1 MEAIIIVGILISVCI
16 VLDETVF
23 KPKRKKSWTQK
34 SSPFSKESNWNG
46 SDILPYE
53 KKMLLTKTE
62 YGFWKCL
69 KQKCDE
75 KGFIICPKVRME
87 DFLSVT
93 VKDKKQL
100 MKYRGYIKSRHIDFM
115 ICDSALH
122 ILAGLELDDR
132 SHNSAN
138 AQKTDLFKNQVFTVI
153 GLPLFRVIIGGESYE
168 TQLNR
173 IFATLCPAATTPVA
187 GTGSQTIGVQQPAA
201 YALPSAVYVHSP
213 VEKKVTYSKAD
224 LSKGKFDPAAGE
236 GEKGQDK
243 EEENGTPFD
252 SLKKN

>member
-1 MEAIIIVGILISVCI
+1 MEAIVIVGILISVCI

-168 TQLNR
+168 AQLTR
-173 IFATLCPAATTPVA
+173 IFAVLCPGATQASNAP
-187 GTGSQTIGVQQPAA
+187 GQ
-201 YALPSAVYVHSP
+201 PSAEYVHSP
-213 VEKKVTYSKAD
+213 VEKKITYSKAD
-224 LSKGKFDPAAGE
+224 ISKGKFDPAAGE
-236 GEKGQDK
+236 GEKGQNK
-243 EEENGTPFD
+243 EEGNGTLSD

>member
-23 KPKRKKSWTQK
+23 KPKRKKSGTQK
-34 SSPFSKESNWNG
+34 SSPFSAGSNWNG

-173 IFATLCPAATTPVA
+173 IFAVLCPEATQA
-187 GTGSQTIGVQQPAA
+187 SD
-201 YALPSAVYVHSP
+201 ALRHNTASGAPGQPSAEYVHSP

-224 LSKGKFDPAAGE
+224 VSKGKIDSVDPAKGNGE
-236 GEKGQDK
+236 QSQKK
-243 EEENGTPFD
+243 EEGNGTFSD

>member
-1 MEAIIIVGILISVCI
+1 MEAIVIVGILISVCI

-23 KPKRKKSWTQK
+23 KPKRKKSRTPK
-34 SSPFSKESNWNG
+34 SSPFSTESNWNG

-168 TQLNR
+168 TQLTR
-173 IFATLCPAATTPVA
+173 IFAVLCPGTTQASDAPRHNTA
-187 GTGSQTIGVQQPAA
+187 SDAPGQ
-201 YALPSAVYVHSP
+201 PSAEYVHSP

-224 LSKGKFDPAAGE
+224 FSKGKFDPAAGE

>member
-1 MEAIIIVGILISVCI
+1 MEAIIIVGILIIVCAI
-16 VLDETVF
+16 AGKIITTLGA
-23 KPKRKKSWTQK
+23 KKNTPMQNIGQQPGSIG
-34 SSPFSKESNWNG
+34 NG
-46 SDILPYE
+46 SSILPYE

-132 SHNSAN
+132 SHNSAS

-213 VEKKVTYSKAD
+213 VEKKITYSKAD
-224 LSKGKFDPAAGE
+224 ISKGKFDPAAGE

-243 EEENGTPFD
+243 EEGNGMLSD

>member
-1 MEAIIIVGILISVCI
+1 MEAIIIVGILVSVCI

-23 KPKRKKSWTQK
+23 KPKRKKTGTQK
-34 SSPFSKESNWNG
+34 SSPFSTGSNWNG

-93 VKDKKQL
+93 VKDKRQL

-122 ILAGLELDDR
+122 ICSCE
-132 SHNSAN
+132 
-138 AQKTDLFKNQVFTVI
+138 I
-153 GLPLFRVIIGGESYE
+153 
-168 TQLNR
+168 
-173 IFATLCPAATTPVA
+173 
-187 GTGSQTIGVQQPAA
+187 
-201 YALPSAVYVHSP
+201 
-213 VEKKVTYSKAD
+213 KK
-224 LSKGKFDPAAGE
+224 
-236 GEKGQDK
+236 
-243 EEENGTPFD
+243 
-252 SLKKN
+252 

>member
-23 KPKRKKSWTQK
+23 KPKRKKSGTQK
-34 SSPFSKESNWNG
+34 SSPFSAGSNWNG

-173 IFATLCPAATTPVA
+173 IFAVLCPEATQA
-187 GTGSQTIGVQQPAA
+187 SD
-201 YALPSAVYVHSP
+201 ALRHNTASGAPGQPSAEYVHSP

-224 LSKGKFDPAAGE
+224 ISKGKIDSVDPAKGNGE
-236 GEKGQDK
+236 QSQKK
-243 EEENGTPFD
+243 EEGNGTLSD

>member
-23 KPKRKKSWTQK
+23 KPKRKKSGTQK
-34 SSPFSKESNWNG
+34 SSSFSTGSNWNG

-138 AQKTDLFKNQVFTVI
+138 AQKTDMFKNQVFTVI
-153 GLPLFRVIIGGESYE
+153 GLPLFRVIIGGENYE

-173 IFATLCPAATTPVA
+173 IFAVLCPGATQA
-187 GTGSQTIGVQQPAA
+187 SD
-201 YALPSAVYVHSP
+201 ALRHNMASDAPGQPSAEYVHSP

-224 LSKGKFDPAAGE
+224 ISKGKFDPTAGE
-236 GEKGQDK
+236 GEKGQKK
-243 EEENGTPFD
+243 EEGNGIPFD

>member
-23 KPKRKKSWTQK
+23 KPKRKKSGTQK
-34 SSPFSKESNWNG
+34 SSPFSTGSNWNG

-173 IFATLCPAATTPVA
+173 IFAVLCPEATQASDALRHNTA
-187 GTGSQTIGVQQPAA
+187 GDAPGQ
-201 YALPSAVYVHSP
+201 PSAEYVHSP

-224 LSKGKFDPAAGE
+224 ISKGKFDSVDPAKGNGE
-236 GEKGQDK
+236 QSQKK
-243 EEENGTPFD
+243 EEGNGTLSD

>member
-1 MEAIIIVGILISVCI
+1 MEAIIIVGILIIICAI
-16 VLDETVF
+16 AGKIIAVLGA
-23 KPKRKKSWTQK
+23 KKNTPVQNVGQQ
-34 SSPFSKESNWNG
+34 PEPIGNG

-93 VKDKKQL
+93 VKDKRQL

-173 IFATLCPAATTPVA
+173 IFAVLCPGATQASDAPRHNTA
-187 GTGSQTIGVQQPAA
+187 SDVQGQPLAE
-201 YALPSAVYVHSP
+201 YVHSL

>member
-23 KPKRKKSWTQK
+23 KPKRKKSGTQK
-34 SSPFSKESNWNG
+34 SSPFSTGSNWNG

-173 IFATLCPAATTPVA
+173 IFAVLCPEATQA
-187 GTGSQTIGVQQPAA
+187 SD
-201 YALPSAVYVHSP
+201 ALRHNTASGAPGQPSAEYVHSP

-224 LSKGKFDPAAGE
+224 VSKGKIDSVDPAKGNGE
-236 GEKGQDK
+236 QSQKK
-243 EEENGTPFD
+243 EEGNGTFSD

>member
-23 KPKRKKSWTQK
+23 KPKRKKTGTQK

-75 KGFIICPKVRME
+75 NGFIICPKVRME

-132 SHNSAN
+132 SHNSAS

-168 TQLNR
+168 AQLTR
-173 IFATLCPAATTPVA
+173 IFAVLCPGTTLVSDAPRHNTV
-187 GTGSQTIGVQQPAA
+187 SD
-201 YALPSAVYVHSP
+201 ALGQPSAEYVHSP

>member
-23 KPKRKKSWTQK
+23 KPKRKKSGAQK
-34 SSPFSKESNWNG
+34 SSPFSTGSNWNG

-93 VKDKKQL
+93 VKDEKQL

-115 ICDSALH
+115 ICDSTLH

-153 GLPLFRVIIGGESYE
+153 GLPLSRVIIGGESYE

-173 IFATLCPAATTPVA
+173 IFAVLCP
-187 GTGSQTIGVQQPAA
+187 
-201 YALPSAVYVHSP
+201 
-213 VEKKVTYSKAD
+213 
-224 LSKGKFDPAAGE
+224 
-236 GEKGQDK
+236 
-243 EEENGTPFD
+243 
-252 SLKKN
+252 

>member
-1 MEAIIIVGILISVCI
+1 MEAIVIVGILISVCI

-75 KGFIICPKVRME
+75 KVRME

-168 TQLNR
+168 TQLTR
-173 IFATLCPAATTPVA
+173 IFAVLCLGTTQA
-187 GTGSQTIGVQQPAA
+187 SD
-201 YALPSAVYVHSP
+201 ALRHNTASDAPGQPSAEYVHSP
-213 VEKKVTYSKAD
+213 VEKKVTYSKANI
-224 LSKGKFDPAAGE
+224 SKGKFDSAAGE
-236 GEKGQDK
+236 GEKGQNK
-243 EEENGTPFD
+243 EEGNGTLSD

>member
-1 MEAIIIVGILISVCI
+1 MEAIIIVGILIIICAI
-16 VLDETVF
+16 AGKIIAVLGA
-23 KPKRKKSWTQK
+23 KKNTPVQNVGQQ
-34 SSPFSKESNWNG
+34 PGPIGNG

-132 SHNSAN
+132 SHNSVN

-173 IFATLCPAATTPVA
+173 IFAVLCPGATQA
-187 GTGSQTIGVQQPAA
+187 SDAQGQS
-201 YALPSAVYVHSP
+201 SAEYVHSP

-224 LSKGKFDPAAGE
+224 ISKGKFDPAAGE
-236 GEKGQDK
+236 GEKGQKK
-243 EEENGTPFD
+243 EEGNRIPFD